1 MTGIKGII
9 AKVAS
14 SSAGDIVNSVV
25 NAVDTFVQTPEEKA
39 QARQAIEA
47 EINRHTESM
56 AETMNKELELTLKD
70 NDSARS
76 REIQIATSH
85 DAPKL
90 NKMITP
96 ILALMIVGLTFAMWW
111 AVLYKEFRNDNK
123 DVVLFVLGSL
133 STMSAG
139 VVAYYFGSSS
149 SSKTKQETI
158 ERLLK

>member
-9 AKVAS
+9 AKVTS

-25 NAVDTFVQTPEEKA
+25 NAVDTFVQTPEEKEK
-39 QARQAIEA
+39 ARQAVEAELNRHIEA
-47 EINRHTESM
+47 M
-56 AETMNKELELTLKD
+56 ADTMNKQIELELKD
-70 NDSARS
+70 NDSARN

-90 NKMITP
+90 NKLITP

-149 SSKTKQETI
+149 SSKSKQETI
-158 ERLLK
+158 ERLIK